1 MYSREYMSIT
11 RMYQNITSLWSKD
24 GGGRLLADKR
34 LLELGNII
42 QSLGVVKINIP
53 KMVVIGTQ
61 SSGKSSVLNRILRMD
76 LLPVGRQMVT
86 RTPLH
91 MG

>member
-34 LLELGNII
+34 LLELGNNNTITWCN
-42 QSLGVVKINIP
+42 KN
-53 KMVVIGTQ
+53 KYT
-61 SSGKSSVLNRILRMD
+61 
-76 LLPVGRQMVT
+76 
-86 RTPLH
+86 
-91 MG
+91 